1 MSTFNDKDEHNPT
14 GNISDS
20 EEQLTHGDDR
30 FRTET
35 DTQDFQEE
43 ALELEEEESE
53 KKSNGKT
60 VKIIAGVGVAAVLL
74 AGGAMFALNGG
85 DHNSNNEAPPAK
97 SNDNTDVKKETSPEK
112 EVVKTS
118 QGVNTSTSDPDLQNA
133 LKVKEKP
140 EVKKELPFKDVQETK
155 SDELTPPAPVQS
167 GELTPP
173 APVQNSVVP
182 PVSNGQGELT
192 PPVQTQVA
200 PPVVNHGELTPPV
213 STDKKELTDPN
224 TANAQLTPPVQ
235 TPVVAPPVVDH
246 GELTPPV
253 DTSTKEVDNSA
264 LSQPKVNTVAPIESN
279 VKTDGKDLKSDDQS
293 IPLINDKDNGGKLI
307 GDDQGGM
314 IDPSEDATKPVVSSG
329 SSDLN
334 GSMDKILSQMNS
346 LSENVKSLND
356 KVSKIDE
363 TVIVKKAD
371 FDKLVER
378 VTALENLHKDSNG
391 LIVACPCD
399 PSKKEVKKDSVVKKE
414 VKKESNVRKHN
425 YKPRDSITVVKK
437 TGDLSVHK
445 ERTYTHKEV
454 RRTGASMKLESVVG
468 DRAWVRTGNGTIR
481 SYSVGDV
488 LPNGKV
494 IGNVDSQNGVYDKN
508 GVKVLSR

>member
-140 EVKKELPFKDVQETK
+140 EVKKELPFKDVQEDK
-155 SDELTPPAPVQS
+155 ADELTPPAPVQG

-182 PVSNGQGELT
+182 PVSSGQGELT

-213 STDKKELTDPN
+213 
-224 TANAQLTPPVQ
+224 Q
-235 TPVVAPPVVDH
+235 TQVAPSIVDH

-279 VKTDGKDLKSDDQS
+279 VKPDEKDLKSDDQS

-314 IDPSEDATKPVVSSG
+314 IDPSEDATKPVVSSD

-414 VKKESNVRKHN
+414 VKKESNVRKHS

>member
-140 EVKKELPFKDVQETK
+140 EVKKELPFKDVQEDK
-155 SDELTPPAPVQS
+155 SDELTPPAPVQG

-182 PVSNGQGELT
+182 PVSSGQGELT

-213 STDKKELTDPN
+213 
-224 TANAQLTPPVQ
+224 Q
-235 TPVVAPPVVDH
+235 TQVAPSIVDH

-279 VKTDGKDLKSDDQS
+279 VKPDEKDLKSDDQS

-314 IDPSEDATKPVVSSG
+314 IDPSEDATKPVVSSD

-414 VKKESNVRKHN
+414 VKKESNVRKHS